1 MIESLAILAVFL
13 IAALIYLG
21 ARLQAQSERRNPVAE
36 LARLQESLAW
46 HEDRLR
52 RAKEKQWDDGMIRP
66 IAEQHAEIQAR
77 LHRFQAGQTDSVLHR
92 QRR

>member
-21 ARLQAQSERRNPVAE
+21 ARLQAQGERRNPAAE

-66 IAEQHAEIQAR
+66 IAEQLAEIQAK
-77 LHRFQAGQTDSVLHR
+77 LHRFQAGQTDAVLHR